1 MASHG
6 PRFEAGGDGKMSA
19 ATTESQPKPPLVT
32 RLGWTA
38 YGLAGL
44 VVVLDQAS
52 KAWVLGPL
60 DLPDRGMVE
69 VLPVFRLTMVWNP
82 GVSFG
87 LLAARGDLGRWLLVA
102 FAASVVVALALWA
115 RRLTRP
121 LTALAVGLV
130 MGGAIG
136 NNVIDR
142 VRFGAVADFLDFSGL
157 GFKWVF
163 NVADSAISVG
173 VALLLLEMLLGAR
186 TAEPDARA

>member
-1 MASHG
+1 MIDAPSTL
-6 PRFEAGGDGKMSA
+6 RSA
-19 ATTESQPKPPLVT
+19 AKPPLVT
-32 RLGWTA
+32 RFGWAA
-38 YGLAGL
+38 YALAA
-44 VVVLDQAS
+44 VVVALDQAS

-60 DLPDRGMVE
+60 GLPDRGVVE
-69 VLPVFRLTMVWNP
+69 VAPIFRLTMVWNP

-87 LLAARGDLGRWLLVA
+87 LLAARSDLGRWLLVG
-102 FAASVVVALALWA
+102 FAACVVVALGVWA
-115 RRLTRP
+115 RRMTRP

-163 NVADSAISVG
+163 NLADSAISVG

-186 TAEPDARA
+186 TTEPDTRA

>member
-1 MASHG
+1 LPNPA
-6 PRFEAGGDGKMSA
+6 PEAVA
-19 ATTESQPKPPLVT
+19 AAKPPRVS
-32 RLGWTA
+32 RLGWAA
-38 YGLAGL
+38 YALAG
-44 VVVLDQAS
+44 VVVALDQAS

-60 DLPDRGMVE
+60 GLPDRGMVQ
-69 VLPVFRLTMVWNP
+69 VLPIFRLSMVWNP

-87 LLAARGDLGRWLLVA
+87 LLAARGELGRWLLVA
-102 FAASVVVALALWA
+102 FAACVVAALAVWA
-115 RRLTRP
+115 RRMNRL

-136 NNVIDR
+136 NNIIDR

-186 TAEPDARA
+186 TSEPGARS

>member
-1 MASHG
+1 
-6 PRFEAGGDGKMSA
+6 MSTANA
-19 ATTESQPKPPLVT
+19 AAKPALVT
-32 RLGWTA
+32 RLGWAA
-38 YGLAGL
+38 YALAAV

-60 DLPDRGMVE
+60 DLPGRGVVD
-69 VLPVFRLTMVWNP
+69 VLPVFRLSMVWNP

-87 LLAARGDLGRWLLVA
+87 LLAARGALGRWLLVA
-102 FAASVVVALALWA
+102 FASCVVIALAVWA

-121 LTALAVGLV
+121 LTAIAIGLV

-173 VALLLLEMLLGAR
+173 VALLLLEMLLGSRAP
-186 TAEPDARA
+186 TPGARA

>member
-1 MASHG
+1 
-6 PRFEAGGDGKMSA
+6 MSTANA
-19 ATTESQPKPPLVT
+19 AAKPAPVT
-32 RLGWTA
+32 RLGWAA
-38 YGLAGL
+38 YALAAV

-60 DLPDRGMVE
+60 DLPGRGVVD
-69 VLPVFRLTMVWNP
+69 VLPVFRLSMVWNP

-87 LLAARGDLGRWLLVA
+87 LLAARGALGRWLLVA
-102 FAASVVVALALWA
+102 FASCVVIA
-115 RRLTRP
+115 
-121 LTALAVGLV
+121 LV

-173 VALLLLEMLLGAR
+173 VALLLLEMLLGSRAP
-186 TAEPDARA
+186 TPGARA

>member
-1 MASHG
+1 
-6 PRFEAGGDGKMSA
+6 MSTANA
-19 ATTESQPKPPLVT
+19 AAKPAPVT
-32 RLGWTA
+32 RLGWAA
-38 YGLAGL
+38 YALAAV

-60 DLPDRGMVE
+60 DLPGRGVVD
-69 VLPVFRLTMVWNP
+69 VLPVFRLSMVWNP

-87 LLAARGDLGRWLLVA
+87 LLAARGALGRWLLVA
-102 FAASVVVALALWA
+102 FASCVVIALAVWA

-121 LTALAVGLV
+121 LTAIAIGLV

-173 VALLLLEMLLGAR
+173 VALLLLEMLLGSRAP
-186 TAEPDARA
+186 TPGARA